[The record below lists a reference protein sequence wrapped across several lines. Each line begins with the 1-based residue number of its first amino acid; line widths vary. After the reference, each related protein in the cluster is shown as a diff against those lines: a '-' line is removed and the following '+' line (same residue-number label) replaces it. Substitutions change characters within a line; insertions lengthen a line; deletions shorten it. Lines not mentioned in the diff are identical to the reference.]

1 MSLTVYPY
9 KRNLGN
15 DQIIEITDA
24 ISSEYTNL
32 FGLESWRFRVWG
44 ATALKEM
51 ECEILPT
58 LSKMD
63 IYAEEEE
70 LYKLEQELIKVLH
83 HTEKLSVL
91 LKVNKDSLV
100 YRVKNALAAINIAK
114 KHQNGGVCIG

>member
-9 KRNLGN
+9 RRNQVN
-15 DQIIEITDA
+15 DQIIEIEER

-51 ECEILPT
+51 NCEILPT

-63 IYAEEEE
+63 IYAEEEK
-70 LYKLEQELIKVLH
+70 LYQLEQELIKVLH
-83 HTEKLSVL
+83 HTATLSL
-91 LKVNKDSLV
+91 ALKVNKDSL
-100 YRVKNALAAINIAK
+100 RCRIKNALAAINVAK
-114 KHQNGGVCIG
+114 KYKNGGVCIG

>member
-9 KRNLGN
+9 RRNQVN
-15 DQIIEITDA
+15 DQIIEIEDR

-51 ECEILPT
+51 ECKILPT

-63 IYAEEEE
+63 IYAEKEE
-70 LYKLEQELIKVLH
+70 LYQLEQELIQVLRQ
-83 HTEKLSVL
+83 TEKLSVL
-91 LKVNKDSLV
+91 LKVNKDSLM
-100 YRVKNALAAINIAK
+100 YRVKNALAAINVAK